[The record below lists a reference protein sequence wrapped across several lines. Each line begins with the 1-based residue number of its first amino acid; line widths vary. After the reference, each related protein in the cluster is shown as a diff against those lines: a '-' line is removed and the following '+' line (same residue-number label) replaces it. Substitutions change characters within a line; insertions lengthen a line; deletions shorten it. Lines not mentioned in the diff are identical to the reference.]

1 MGIRYLTTFVENHFK
16 GWKKI
21 PVRGKLIIDISA
33 VLPLLFEKVSTEHNE
48 LCGGD
53 YVSVA
58 REMSRFLQ
66 TLVDA
71 GIDPIVVLSGTFN
84 YDKADT
90 IERRVEEKRKYIAN
104 LLLPVE
110 KRDHEVK
117 VRSVSTR
124 YLSNTAII
132 ESVKQVVGGQN
143 LFVADRTADVDIA
156 CLAIHHQCPV
166 LSNDSDFYVFPL
178 LHGYIPYS
186 RLDWNDVR
194 NNCIIGEFYFYQVF
208 CRQFGIR
215 DESLLTLIPVITGN
229 DTVAALDKG
238 YLTVIM
244 PRDEHT
250 NDSHLIEDTVQYVA
264 SFKTFDTC
272 LTTLR
277 KQRMFGMVKTIQD
290 VYQEYF
296 FLPLFKPRSS
306 LATDLTCKDGSSVPR
321 FILEKHRKGIFFTF
335 VLNVLVYHKA
345 HFSTA
350 VENISESWCCLIGV
364 PIRRAIY
371 GILCGENASIWEAQR
386 CAHAVGQKEVESKGI
401 THVTYDGE
409 VIPLPTLQACG
420 KQRDR
425 EYGVKIL
432 FGILD
437 SRKEDFKNIPQD
449 YQLLLA
455 ITRYWY
461 KHCTINKKD
470 ILSNAF
476 ILLLQL
482 SKEHRVKRSLRTK
495 VPARP
500 LYPIASFAH
509 AFSQWQSLYRD
520 IQSLDQLLQE
530 PLKLLPVSQFLE
542 CSFLYSLV
550 EDLIKGGVFKVIQQ
564 YGLDQSIHQ
573 VFSAAVTSA
582 AT

>member
-1 MGIRYLTTFVENHFK
+1 M
-16 GWKKI
+16 
-21 PVRGKLIIDISA
+21 
-33 VLPLLFEKVSTEHNE
+33 
-48 LCGGD
+48 
-53 YVSVA
+53 
-58 REMSRFLQ
+58 
-66 TLVDA
+66 
-71 GIDPIVVLSGTFN
+71 
-84 YDKADT
+84 
-90 IERRVEEKRKYIAN
+90 
-104 LLLPVE
+104 
-110 KRDHEVK
+110 
-117 VRSVSTR
+117 
-124 YLSNTAII
+124 
-132 ESVKQVVGGQN
+132 
-143 LFVADRTADVDIA
+143 
-156 CLAIHHQCPV
+156 
-166 LSNDSDFYVFPL
+166 SNDSDFYVFPL
-178 LHGYIPYS
+178 LYGYIPYS
-186 RLDWNDVR
+186 RFDWNEVR

-244 PRDEHT
+244 PRDDNT

-321 FILEKHRKGIFFTF
+321 FILEKHHKGMFFTF

-371 GILCGENASIWEAQR
+371 GILCGENACIWEAQR
-386 CAHAVGQKEVESKGI
+386 CAHAVGQKEVESKSI

-409 VIPLPTLQACG
+409 VIPLPTLQSCG
-420 KQRDR
+420 TQRDR

-470 ILSNAF
+470 ILLSSF
-476 ILLLQL
+476 VLLVQL
-482 SKEHRVKRSLRTK
+482 FKEHKVEKRL
-495 VPARP
+495 P
-500 LYPIASFAH
+500 LSNHTQPPFPVGSFAH

-520 IQSLDQLLQE
+520 IKCLNELLQR
-530 PLKLLPVSQFLE
+530 PLKLLLVSDFLE
-542 CSFLYSLV
+542 CSYLYSLIEAV
-550 EDLIKGGVFKVIQQ
+550 MEGGVSKVIKQHCLNQ
-564 YGLDQSIHQ
+564 NTYQLF
-573 VFSAAVTSA
+573 VAVTSCTGRLPIQV
-582 AT
+582 ATVKQKQ

>member
-1 MGIRYLTTFVENHFK
+1 MGIRYLTTFVEKYFK
-16 GWKKI
+16 GWKKT
-21 PVRGKLIIDISA
+21 PVQGKLIVDISA
-33 VLPLLFEKVSTEHNE
+33 VLPLLFEKASTEYNE

-66 TLVDA
+66 TLVEA
-71 GIDPIVVLSGTFN
+71 GINPIVVQSGTFN
-84 YDKADT
+84 YDKADI

-117 VRSVSTR
+117 KRSISTR
-124 YLSNTAII
+124 YLSTTAII
-132 ESVKQVVGGQN
+132 ESVKRVVGDRN

-178 LHGYIPYS
+178 LYGYIPYS
-186 RLDWNDVR
+186 KFNWEDVR
-194 NNCIIGEFYFYQVF
+194 NNGVIYGEFYFYQAF
-208 CRQFGIR
+208 CQQFGIR

-229 DTVAALDKG
+229 DTVAALDNEH
-238 YLTVIM
+238 LAVIM
-244 PRDEHT
+244 PKDEHT
-250 NDSHLIEDTVQYVA
+250 NDSHLIDDTIQYVA

-277 KQRMFGMVKTIQD
+277 KQKMFGMVKTIQD
-290 VYQEYF
+290 VFQEYF
-296 FLPLFKPRSS
+296 FLPLFKPRNS
-306 LATDLTCKDGSSVPR
+306 LVTDLTCKDGSRIPH
-321 FILEKHRKGIFFTF
+321 FILKKHRKGTFFTF

-364 PIRRAIY
+364 PIRSAIY
-371 GILCGENASIWEAQR
+371 GILCGTDVSILEAQR
-386 CAHAVGQKEVESKGI
+386 CAHAVNQKEVEVKST

-409 VIPLPTLQACG
+409 EIPLPTLQSCG
-420 KQRDR
+420 LEVDK
-425 EYGVKIL
+425 EYGKKIL
-432 FGILD
+432 FGILN
-437 SRKEDFKNIPQD
+437 SKKEDFKKVPQD

-461 KHCTINKKD
+461 KHCTIYKKD
-470 ILSNAF
+470 ILLNAF

-482 SKEHRVKRSLRTK
+482 SEERKIERSLRIR
-495 VPARP
+495 VPVKP
-500 LYPIASFAH
+500 LFPIASFTH

-542 CSFLYSLV
+542 CSYLYSLV
-550 EDLIKGGVFKVIQQ
+550 EAVIKGGVFKVIQQ
-564 YGLDQSIHQ
+564 HGLDQSVHQ
-573 VFSAAVTSA
+573 VFSMVVSY
-582 AT
+582 

>member
-1 MGIRYLTTFVENHFK
+1 MGIRYLSTFVEHHFK
-16 GWKKI
+16 GWKRI

-110 KRDHEVK
+110 KRDYEVK
-117 VRSVSTR
+117 IRSVSTR

-132 ESVKQVVGGQN
+132 ESVKQVVGDQN

-166 LSNDSDFYVFPL
+166 LSNDSDFYIFPL
-178 LHGYIPYS
+178 LYGYIPYS

-321 FILEKHRKGIFFTF
+321 FILEKHRKGMFFTF

-386 CAHAVGQKEVESKGI
+386 CAHAIGQKEVESKSI

-409 VIPLPTLQACG
+409 VIPLPTLQSCG
-420 KQRDR
+420 TQRDR
-425 EYGVKIL
+425 EYGVKFCLEFWIL
-432 FGILD
+432 GKKILKTFP
-437 SRKEDFKNIPQD
+437 RI
-449 YQLLLA
+449 
-455 ITRYWY
+455 
-461 KHCTINKKD
+461 IN
-470 ILSNAF
+470 F
-476 ILLLQL
+476 
-482 SKEHRVKRSLRTK
+482 
-495 VPARP
+495 
-500 LYPIASFAH
+500 
-509 AFSQWQSLYRD
+509 
-520 IQSLDQLLQE
+520 
-530 PLKLLPVSQFLE
+530 
-542 CSFLYSLV
+542 C
-550 EDLIKGGVFKVIQQ
+550 
-564 YGLDQSIHQ
+564 
-573 VFSAAVTSA
+573 
-582 AT
+582 

>member
-117 VRSVSTR
+117 IRSVSTR

-166 LSNDSDFYVFPL
+166 LSNDSDFYIYPL
-178 LHGYIPYS
+178 LYGYIPYS
-186 RLDWNDVR
+186 RFDWNDVR

-296 FLPLFKPRSS
+296 SCHS
-306 LATDLTCKDGSSVPR
+306 L
-321 FILEKHRKGIFFTF
+321 
-335 VLNVLVYHKA
+335 NLVVA
-345 HFSTA
+345 
-350 VENISESWCCLIGV
+350 
-364 PIRRAIY
+364 
-371 GILCGENASIWEAQR
+371 
-386 CAHAVGQKEVESKGI
+386 
-401 THVTYDGE
+401 
-409 VIPLPTLQACG
+409 
-420 KQRDR
+420 
-425 EYGVKIL
+425 
-432 FGILD
+432 
-437 SRKEDFKNIPQD
+437 
-449 YQLLLA
+449 
-455 ITRYWY
+455 
-461 KHCTINKKD
+461 
-470 ILSNAF
+470 
-476 ILLLQL
+476 
-482 SKEHRVKRSLRTK
+482 
-495 VPARP
+495 
-500 LYPIASFAH
+500 
-509 AFSQWQSLYRD
+509 
-520 IQSLDQLLQE
+520 
-530 PLKLLPVSQFLE
+530 
-542 CSFLYSLV
+542 
-550 EDLIKGGVFKVIQQ
+550 
-564 YGLDQSIHQ
+564 
-573 VFSAAVTSA
+573 
-582 AT
+582 